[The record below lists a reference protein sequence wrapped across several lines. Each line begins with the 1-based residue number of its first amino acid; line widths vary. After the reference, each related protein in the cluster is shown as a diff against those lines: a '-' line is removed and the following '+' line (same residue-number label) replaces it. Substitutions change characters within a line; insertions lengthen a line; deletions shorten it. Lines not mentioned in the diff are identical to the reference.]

1 MEKNE
6 EVGYFLEKVAN
17 EISITDTM
25 IDKAE
30 SSYMAV
36 GKWVGEGINYDVK
49 IIPQGSIGLGTTIK
63 PISDKDDYDI
73 DLVCILLNGQYLNAK
88 DIKNIVGNRL
98 KEHKI
103 YAEKIMMEGEG
114 KRCWKMQYDEF
125 HMDILPS
132 VPLKLYIEPNNT
144 NLRITHKE
152 NGIYTDRFSNP
163 YGYRLWFQERMKD
176 IINARKRAYALEN
189 HTSIEDVPIYRIKTP
204 LQQAIQILKRH
215 RDIYFNNKEKEFAPI
230 SIIITTLAARSYN
243 GEVNLYN
250 TIVNILSNMHYHI
263 EQRRGLYWIS
273 NPVDP
278 AENFADKWNS
288 DPKRAEAFYKWLE
301 IAKHDFISK
310 AASCYGLDQL
320 YKLFSNKL
328 GDQPVN
334 RAFKSIGNEMREK
347 RENNKLYSA
356 GLGGSLLSKDSGNLL
371 VKGHTFFGK

>member
-132 VPLKLYIEPNNT
+132 VPLKLYIEPNST

-273 NPVDP
+273 NPVDS

-334 RAFKSIGNEMREK
+334 RAFKSIGKEMREK

>member
-132 VPLKLYIEPNNT
+132 VPLKLYIEPNST

-334 RAFKSIGNEMREK
+334 RAFKIIGNEMREK

>member
-132 VPLKLYIEPNNT
+132 VPLKLYIEPNST

-176 IINARKRAYALEN
+176 IINVRKRAYALEN

-334 RAFKSIGNEMREK
+334 RAFKIIGNEMREK

>member
-30 SSYMAV
+30 SSYRAV

-132 VPLKLYIEPNNT
+132 VPLKLYIEPNST

-273 NPVDP
+273 NPVDS

-301 IAKHDFISK
+301 IAKYDFISK

>member
-103 YAEKIMMEGEG
+103 YSEKIMMEGEG

-132 VPLKLYIEPNNT
+132 VPLKLYIEPNST

-334 RAFKSIGNEMREK
+334 RAFKIIGNEMREK

>member
-132 VPLKLYIEPNNT
+132 VPLKLYIEPNST

-273 NPVDP
+273 NPVDS